1 MTANIAESKPKQTP
15 LPDVGDIIFF
25 LMMYI
30 MLFLRPSFVFG
41 DGSTGWHIFTG
52 KMILESAN
60 HAIPT
65 TDFMTYGIHAG
76 KPWVAY
82 EWLSD
87 LVMAALVQLG
97 GMNLLAVFVS
107 GAIALLFLLLYE
119 RCRQEG
125 CHFVTALVIT
135 VLGALTSSIHWL
147 ARPHLFTFF
156 GVYIFATVLEDRY
169 RDRIKGVRFFLPL
182 ALFMLIWANAH
193 PGFIVGFAMIGL
205 YLVCS
210 IINFAIF
217 SDSQACALSSA
228 KIRDNAIALAIT
240 GVATLANP
248 YGIKLYSYLSHYL
261 KTSQAILAATQEYLS
276 PNFHSDFAPVCLAL
290 LFGIFAFS
298 LTASLKRLSM
308 PRFLLC
314 LVFAFLA
321 LTAVRHM
328 PLFVIV
334 VLPAIAQLFSSVKP
348 ITTINLGESA
358 PEPVPAIWWQNLVAK
373 LKEVGQGFAENEAIC
388 QMHLVPILTVLVFS
402 LASIFGN
409 GNFLLGSLASDF
421 DTDGLPGQ
429 KMLTYITEKE
439 RSGELKP
446 EAGLNYD
453 NWGGF
458 LRLRLYDKEHPLNSR
473 VFIDDRA
480 DFYGDKY
487 YQDYALVS
495 QGLPG
500 YQNVLDKNKINWII
514 FPANSRLGAILKG
527 TPDWTLAQKDAAS
540 YLLVRKT
547 AL

>member
-52 KMILESAN
+52 KMILESAS

-87 LVMAALVQLG
+87 LVMATLVQLG

-169 RDRIKGVRFFLPL
+169 RGRIKGLRFFLPL
-182 ALFMLIWANAH
+182 ILFMIVWANAH

-210 IINFAIF
+210 IINFIVF
-217 SDSQACALSSA
+217 SDSTSRAASTL
-228 KIRDNAIALAIT
+228 KIRDNAIALAVT
-240 GVATLANP
+240 ALATIANP

-298 LTASLKRLSM
+298 LTASLKRLTM

-334 VLPAIAQLFSSVKP
+334 ALPAIAQLFSSVKP
-348 ITTINLGESA
+348 ITQLNTGETA
-358 PEPVPAIWWQNLVAK
+358 PAPVPATWWQNLVAK
-373 LKEVGQGFAENEAIC
+373 LKEVGDGFSENEAIC
-388 QMHLVPILTVLVFS
+388 QMHLVPILTVLTFS
-402 LASIFGN
+402 LASIFGH
-409 GNFLLGSLASDF
+409 GNFLLGSLTSGF
-421 DTDGLPGQ
+421 DTDSLPGP
-429 KMLTYITEKE
+429 KMLAYITEKE
-439 RSGELKP
+439 KSGELKP
-446 EAGLNYD
+446 NAGFNYD
-453 NWGGF
+453 NWGGY
-458 LRLRLYDKEHPLNSR
+458 LRFSLYDKEHPLNSR

-495 QGLPG
+495 QALPG
-500 YQNVLDKNKINWII
+500 YQNVLDKNKINWVI
-514 FPANSRLGAILKG
+514 FPANSRLGAILKDS
-527 TPDWTLAQKDAAS
+527 PDWTLAQKDAAS
-540 YLLVRKT
+540 YLLVRKA